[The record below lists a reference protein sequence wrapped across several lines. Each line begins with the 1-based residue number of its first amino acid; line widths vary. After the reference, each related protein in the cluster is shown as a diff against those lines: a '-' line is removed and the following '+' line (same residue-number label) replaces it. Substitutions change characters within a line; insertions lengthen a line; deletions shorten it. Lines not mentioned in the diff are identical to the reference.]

1 MKFLCYAKCS
11 TCQKA
16 SKWLNDHGV
25 SFTSRCIKSDNP
37 RPDELI
43 AWFRKSGLP
52 LKRFFNTSG
61 QAYRELGL
69 AGKLDE
75 MSEAQQ
81 IALLATNGMLL
92 RRPILVSDDFV
103 LVGFKEAEWNEA
115 LNV

>member
-1 MKFLCYAKCS
+1 MKFLCYSKCS

-16 SKWLNDHGV
+16 SKWLDSHGV
-25 SFTSRCIKSDNP
+25 KYTSRCIKADNP

-43 AWFRKSGLP
+43 EWFRKSDLP
-52 LKRFFNTSG
+52 LKSFFNTSG

-69 AGKLDE
+69 KGKLAE

-92 RRPILVSDDFV
+92 RRPILVGDDFV
-103 LVGFKEAEWNEA
+103 LVGFKEEVWSEA
-115 LNV
+115 LED